1 MQVERMEPERLRAVI
16 VSAQAGDSSAYREL
30 LDTYGRR
37 LYGYFL
43 RATGS
48 HHDAEDLLGEVMLR
62 LVARL
67 DKYDDRGRFEPWL
80 FRIAAN
86 MVRDRI
92 RRAKA
97 NPAPAS
103 LSIDSEAGASRADQ
117 LLANTGQVDERLL
130 AEEASGRLRRALTK
144 LDDTTR
150 DMILVR
156 HFGQMNY
163 KEIADLFQ
171 CPLGTALA
179 RVHRGLKALRRM
191 MGRNYESD

>member
-1 MQVERMEPERLRAVI
+1 
-16 VSAQAGDSSAYREL
+16 
-30 LDTYGRR
+30 
-37 LYGYFL
+37 
-43 RATGS
+43 
-48 HHDAEDLLGEVMLR
+48 MLR
-62 LVARL
+62 LVSKL

-80 FRIAAN
+80 FRVAAN

-92 RRAKA
+92 RRAKT
-97 NPAPAS
+97 NPAPTS

-117 LLANTGQVDERLL
+117 FPANTGQVDEGLL

-156 HFGQMNY
+156 HFGQMSY